1 MPTGYPS
8 VPTTDL
14 GARLRQRRIK
24 ARLSQ
29 EELAAKLNT
38 QANRVSDWEIG
49 KHVPTLPL
57 LQRMAVVYRTSV
69 SRLLK
74 GVM

>member
-1 MPTGYPS
+1 MPTGYPRA
-8 VPTTDL
+8 PLTDL
-14 GARLRQRRIK
+14 GVRLRERRIK

-29 EELAAKLNT
+29 EELAIRLNT

-49 KHVPTLPL
+49 KHPPPLPL
-57 LQRMAVVYRTSV
+57 LQRMAAVYRTSV
-69 SRLLK
+69 SNLLK